1 MIPVNARMPCS
12 ILTRMPRTTITTAPA
27 SPRPPAPSTRALLL
41 RGARLGLPI
50 FLGYMPVGAAFG
62 LAATAAGFTVVQA
75 TACSA
80 LVLAGA
86 GQFIGLAALTSSGN
100 LVAALLA
107 TGVVNLR
114 YLLFSATMAPHLK
127 GVPRWQQGA
136 IAFTLTDET
145 FAVNIADARA
155 GRAERF
161 SITGVGA
168 ISWIGWT
175 LGTAMGAAAGSA
187 LGDPS
192 KWGVD
197 FAMPA
202 MFVALLVGQVTGR
215 REFIAGALSAVI
227 ALALSTVLP
236 GQWPVVAAAIAA
248 ATVMT
253 AVTR

>member
-1 MIPVNARMPCS
+1 MPP
-12 ILTRMPRTTITTAPA
+12 IQAADPFPTRR
-27 SPRPPAPSTRALLL
+27 SLLL

-50 FLGYMPVGAAFG
+50 FMVYVPVGAAFG
-62 LAATAAGFTVVQA
+62 LAATAAGFTLVQA

-86 GQFIGLAALTSSGN
+86 GQFIGVAALASSGN
-100 LVAALLA
+100 LAAALIA

-114 YLLFSATMAPHLK
+114 YLLFSATLAPHLK
-127 GVPRWQQGA
+127 GVPRWHQVLLA
-136 IAFTLTDET
+136 HTLTDES

-161 SITGVGA
+161 SMTGVGL

-175 LGTAMGAAAGSA
+175 LGTALGAAAGGA
-187 LGDPS
+187 IGDPS

-202 MFVALLVGQVTGR
+202 MFIALLVGQITRR
-215 REFIAGALSAVI
+215 REFVAGALAAAI
-227 ALALSTVLP
+227 ALALSAWLP
-236 GQWPVVAAAIAA
+236 GQWPVVVGAITA

-253 AVTR
+253 AAPR

>member
-1 MIPVNARMPCS
+1 MIPVNAPDACS
-12 ILTRMPRTTITTAPA
+12 ILTRMSSSAPDTTPG
-27 SPRPPAPSTRALLL
+27 PSRGALVA

-62 LAATAAGFTVVQA
+62 LAATAAGFTVAQA

-86 GQFIGLAALTSSGN
+86 GQFIG
-100 LVAALLA
+100 VAALASSANLAAALVA

-127 GVPRWQQGA
+127 GVPRWQQLFLA
-136 IAFTLTDET
+136 HTLTDET

-161 SITGVGA
+161 SMTGVGA
-168 ISWIGWT
+168 VAWVGWT
-175 LGTAMGAAAGSA
+175 LGTLIGAAAGSA

-192 KWGVD
+192 KWGVE

-202 MFVALLVGQVTGR
+202 MFVALLVGQITGR
-215 REFIAGALSAVI
+215 RELVAGVLAAVL

-248 ATVMT
+248 ATFMT
-253 AVTR
+253 AVSR